1 MPTRPCT
8 GSRSATR
15 TTSSWPCRRRPEP
28 ISLMNLRSILNLS
41 FLSSDL
47 AIDLGT
53 ANTLVY
59 AKGKGIVVSE
69 PSIVAV
75 NRVTGKVEAVGRD
88 AKDMLGRTPGNI
100 VAIRPMKDG

>member
-1 MPTRPCT
+1 
-8 GSRSATR
+8 
-15 TTSSWPCRRRPEP
+15 
-28 ISLMNLRSILNLS
+28 MNLRSVVNLS

-69 PSIVAV
+69 PSIVAI
-75 NRVTGKVEAVGRD
+75 NRVTGKVEDYYGFVIRRLAAQGALPADFR
-88 AKDMLGRTPGNI
+88 AETPSAQR
-100 VAIRPMKDG
+100 VARQPDQGLIQSVSDQRP